1 MNLTRP
7 MIAGI
12 GLAVLAVGLFLLL
25 WFGLGAAD
33 LPQASRLF
41 AALCLPP
48 VLVGGV
54 LLAYLLLKRPGK
66 TG

>member
-7 MIAGI
+7 MMAGI

-25 WFGLGAAD
+25 WFGLGTAD
-33 LPQASRLF
+33 LPQATRLF

-48 VLVGGV
+48 VLMGGV
-54 LLAYLLLKRPGK
+54 LLAYVLLKRPGK